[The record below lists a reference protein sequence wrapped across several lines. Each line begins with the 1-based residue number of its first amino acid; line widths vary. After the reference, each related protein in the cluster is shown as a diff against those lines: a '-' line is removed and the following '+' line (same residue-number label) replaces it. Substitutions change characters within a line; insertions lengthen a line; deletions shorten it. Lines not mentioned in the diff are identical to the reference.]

1 MRLLLPEFYPGHLR
15 SRRPRGSVA
24 PTLSLRGGRSVR
36 MEDMPSAAP
45 SGSPA
50 KPDDETWV
58 VIPLYNEGTVIADV
72 IAGLLPVFRNVV
84 CVDDGS
90 SDGSAKA
97 AGDAGAFV
105 VQHPVNLG
113 QGAALQ
119 TGIEFALAH
128 PSCAYI
134 VTFDAD
140 GQHRVEDAVGMVAAA
155 RDHEVAVI
163 FGSRFLDD
171 RTKPGLMKRVILKTA
186 VWVTNM
192 TTGMRLSDAHNGLRA
207 LRRDAAE
214 HVHLSQDRMAHATEI
229 VLQLGRSGLPWEEYP
244 VELLYTDYSKAK
256 GQSVLN
262 SVNILVDL
270 IVR

>member
-1 MRLLLPEFYPGHLR
+1 MPATVPPPHTPD
-15 SRRPRGSVA
+15 RRA
-24 PTLSLRGGRSVR
+24 
-36 MEDMPSAAP
+36 
-45 SGSPA
+45 
-50 KPDDETWV
+50 WV
-58 VIPLYNEGTVIADV
+58 IIPLYNEASV
-72 IAGLLPVFRNVV
+72 IAGVITDLRREFTHIV

-90 SDGSAKA
+90 SDGSARIA
-97 AGDAGAFV
+97 AEAGAHL

-119 TGIEFALAH
+119 TGIEYALAH
-128 PSCAYI
+128 PDCDYL

-140 GQHRVEDAVGMVAAA
+140 GQHRIEDALGMLAMA
-155 RDHEVAVI
+155 RSEDIAIV

-171 RTKPGLMKRVILKTA
+171 RTDPGWVKKVVLKTA

-192 TTGMRLSDAHNGLRA
+192 TTSLKLTDAHNGLRVI
-207 LRRDAAE
+207 RRDAAE
-214 HVHLSQDRMAHATEI
+214 RIEIKQDRMAHATEN
-229 VLQLGRSGLPWEEYP
+229 VLELGRTGLPWREYP

-270 IVR
+270 VVR